1 MPIDLQRTLDQLLGH
16 VPGLPKVPGAPPV
29 PQSVPNPTNN
39 APLSKQD
46 TQALLNYLLAP

>member
-1 MPIDLQRTLDQLLGH
+1 
-16 VPGLPKVPGAPPV
+16 VPGLPKVPGV
-29 PQSVPNPTNN
+29 PQVPPSVTNQVNN